1 MFNKVCEGVCVG
13 GCVCSCARERECTHV
28 RNKERNQ
35 DTKRSEIED
44 KLETGKQSVYERKND
59 R

>member
-1 MFNKVCEGVCVG
+1 MGVCV
-13 GCVCSCARERECTHV
+13 CVGECVRERERECTHV

-35 DTKRSEIED
+35 DTKRSEIEV
-44 KLETGKQSVYERKND
+44 KLETGKQSVYERKNE

>member
-1 MFNKVCEGVCVG
+1 MWV
-13 GCVCSCARERECTHV
+13 RESTHV

-35 DTKRSEIED
+35 QTKRSEIEDKTED

>member
-1 MFNKVCEGVCVG
+1 MCEGVCVG